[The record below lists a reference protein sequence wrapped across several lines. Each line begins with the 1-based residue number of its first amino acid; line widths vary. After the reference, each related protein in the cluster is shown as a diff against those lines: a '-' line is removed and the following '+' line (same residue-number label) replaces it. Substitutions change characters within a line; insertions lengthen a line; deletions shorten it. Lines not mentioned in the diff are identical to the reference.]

1 MRVLRNMTSGFGT
14 IRELMR
20 FLRVRR
26 LWWLMPFVITL
37 LVVGILVLVGQVTG
51 VAPFIYT
58 LF

>member
-1 MRVLRNMTSGFGT
+1 VRVLRNMTSGFGT
-14 IRELMR
+14 VRELMR
-20 FLRVRR
+20 FLRARR

>member
-1 MRVLRNMTSGFGT
+1 MTSGFGT
-14 IRELMR
+14 VRELMR
-20 FLRVRR
+20 FLRARR

>member
-14 IRELMR
+14 VRELMR
-20 FLRVRR
+20 FLRQRR
-26 LWWLMPFVITL
+26 LWWLMPFVVTL
-37 LVVGILVLVGQVTG
+37 LIVGVLVLVGQVTG